1 MTAELP
7 GPLETLFAAIADAE
21 AGALVDTAALRAD
34 LDGWERKL
42 TDTLADDTLS
52 AEHRQATATVARFV
66 RDSAPAI
73 DLLAEG
79 DALGAE
85 VAVCRAM
92 GFPSLQIPDDAAG
105 VEGNDYG

>member
-1 MTAELP
+1 MSAALP
-7 GPLETLFAAIADAE
+7 GPLETLFEAIATVE
-21 AGALVDTAALRAD
+21 AGAPVDVDALRAD

-42 TDTLADDTLS
+42 NATLADDTLN

-66 RDSAPAI
+66 RASGAVV

-92 GFPSLQIPDDAAG
+92 GFPTLQIPDDAADVNRG
-105 VEGNDYG
+105 A

>member
-1 MTAELP
+1 MTAALP
-7 GPLETLFAAIADAE
+7 GPLETLFEAIADVE
-21 AGALVDTAALRAD
+21 AGDPVNIDALRAD

-52 AEHRQATATVARFV
+52 AEQRQAIATVARLV
-66 RDSAPAI
+66 RDSAPAV
-73 DLLAEG
+73 DLLAAG